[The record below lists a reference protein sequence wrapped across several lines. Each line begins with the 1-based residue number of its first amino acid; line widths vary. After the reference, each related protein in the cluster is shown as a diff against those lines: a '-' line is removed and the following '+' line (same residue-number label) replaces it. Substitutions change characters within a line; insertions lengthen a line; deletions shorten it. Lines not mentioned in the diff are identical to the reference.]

1 MLRHN
6 CSQYILFPRVGT
18 APEHFLQ
25 GTRLMVGRL
34 PEGMR
39 ILFISGKAGEAER
52 ALPSPSLLSPLV
64 PQVPW
69 SMYTCLF
76 PSSPRRT
83 KRSTR
88 LLCCG
93 PAKWARSLTCGG
105 TEITPRWVGL
115 PRGLCAA
122 PRKLAKVQK
131 GKKVMAYV
139 TQETRGC
146 RSSGDGGLRVPQSS
160 PQSLSLSPLCPPLF
174 FFF

>member
-6 CSQYILFPRVGT
+6 CSQYSLFPRVGA

-34 PEGMR
+34 PEGTCV
-39 ILFISGKAGEAER
+39 LFRSGKAGEAER
-52 ALPSPSLLSPLV
+52 ALPSPCLLSPLV

-105 TEITPRWVGL
+105 TETTPRWVSL

-122 PRKLAKVQK
+122 PRKLAKEQK

-146 RSSGDGGLRVPQSS
+146 RSSGDGGLRVTQSS
-160 PQSLSLSPLCPPLF
+160 LQSLSLSPLRPYLF